1 MIDFKEIIGHEK
13 PIKIIKSRIK
23 FEKIGH
29 SYLFTGQEGVGKKL
43 AAIAFS
49 KAINCTNLSKEQ
61 DPCNQCSAC
70 LKIEKGTS
78 ADFDMISPVDSVI
91 KIEKIRKLKNDIY
104 FQPLENKKKVTII
117 DDSDRM
123 TTEASNSLLKILEEP
138 PEFAVLILITAFPD
152 AILPTILSRCC
163 RLSFKPLTV
172 EHQREILLRN
182 ISLGKSQLE
191 NILKLSYGSPGKALD
206 LAGNQQKMTLKS
218 QYIASMARMKPE
230 ELIDCIFHYE
240 KVFPDIANHFQIFI
254 EMMIL
259 WFRDILFLKIN
270 MNENQL
276 IFQDQIS
283 AAQKY
288 AQYYTENKLI
298 TILEYLANIPKELER
313 HINQNTLLENLFIL
327 LGD

>member
-13 PIKIIKSRIK
+13 PIKILKSRVK

-29 SYLFTGQEGVGKKL
+29 SYLFTGQEGIGKKL

-78 ADFDMISPVDSVI
+78 ADFDIISPVDSVI
-91 KIEKIRKLKNDIY
+91 KIDKIRKLKNDIY
-104 FQPLENKKKVTII
+104 FQPLENKKKVYII
-117 DDSDRM
+117 NDVDRM
-123 TTEASNSLLKILEEP
+123 TTQASNSLLKILEEP

-163 RLSFKPLTV
+163 RLSFKPLSV

-218 QYIASMARMKPE
+218 QYIAAMARIKPE
-230 ELIDCIFHYE
+230 ELVDCIFNPE
-240 KVFPDIANHFQIFI
+240 KVFPDIANNFQVFV

-298 TILEYLANIPKELER
+298 TILEYLANIPEELER
-313 HINQNTLLENLFIL
+313 HINQNTLLENLFIR

>member
-13 PIKIIKSRIK
+13 PIKILKNRIK

-29 SYLFTGQEGVGKKL
+29 SYLFTGKEGVGKKL

-49 KAINCTNLSKEQ
+49 KAMNCTNLSKEQ
-61 DPCNQCSAC
+61 DSCNQCSAC

-78 ADFDMISPVDSVI
+78 ADFDIISPVDSVI
-91 KIEKIRKLKNDIY
+91 KIDKIRKLKNNIY
-104 FQPLENKKKVTII
+104 FQPLENKKKVYLIN
-117 DDSDRM
+117 DVDRM
-123 TTEASNSLLKILEEP
+123 TVEASNSLLKILEEP

-163 RLSFKPLTV
+163 RLSFKPLSV
-172 EHQREILLRN
+172 KHQREILLQNR
-182 ISLGKSQLE
+182 SLGKSQLE

-218 QYIASMARMKPE
+218 QYIASMAKMKPE
-230 ELIDCIFHYE
+230 ELVDCIFNPE
-240 KVFPDIANHFQIFI
+240 KVFPDIANNFPVFV

-313 HINQNTLLENLFIL
+313 HINQNTLLENLFIR

>member
-163 RLSFKPLTV
+163 RLSFKPLSV

-182 ISLGKSQLE
+182 TSLGKSQLE

-206 LAGNQQKMTLKS
+206 LAGNQQKMILKS

-283 AAQKY
+283 AARKY

-298 TILEYLANIPKELER
+298 TILEYLANIPEELER
-313 HINQNTLLENLFIL
+313 HMNQNTLLENLFIR

>member
-163 RLSFKPLTV
+163 RLSFKPLSV

-182 ISLGKSQLE
+182 TSLGKSQLE

-283 AAQKY
+283 AARKY

-298 TILEYLANIPKELER
+298 TILEYLANIPEELER
-313 HINQNTLLENLFIL
+313 HMNQNTLLENLFIR

>member
-13 PIKIIKSRIK
+13 TIKILKSRIK

-29 SYLFTGQEGVGKKL
+29 SYLFTGKEGVGKKL

-70 LKIEKGTS
+70 LKIEKETS
-78 ADFDMISPVDSVI
+78 ADFDIISPVDSVI
-91 KIEKIRKLKNDIY
+91 KIDKIRKLKNNIY
-104 FQPLENKKKVTII
+104 FQPLENKKKVYII
-117 DDSDRM
+117 NDVDRM
-123 TTEASNSLLKILEEP
+123 TTQASNSLLKILEEP

-163 RLSFKPLTV
+163 RLSFKPLSV

-218 QYIASMARMKPE
+218 QYIASMARIKPE
-230 ELIDCIFHYE
+230 KLVDCIFNPE
-240 KVFPDIANHFQIFI
+240 KVFPDIGNNFPVFV

-276 IFQDQIS
+276 IFQEQIS

-298 TILEYLANIPKELER
+298 TILEYLTNIPEELER
-313 HINQNTLLENLFIL
+313 HINQNTLLENLFIR

>member
-163 RLSFKPLTV
+163 RLSFKPLSV

-182 ISLGKSQLE
+182 TSLGKSQLE

-230 ELIDCIFHYE
+230 ELIDCIFNSE
-240 KVFPDIANHFQIFI
+240 KVFPDIANNFQIFI

-283 AAQKY
+283 AARKY

-298 TILEYLANIPKELER
+298 TILEYLANIPEELER
-313 HINQNTLLENLFIL
+313 HMNQNTLLENLFIR

>member
-13 PIKIIKSRIK
+13 PIKILKNRIK

-29 SYLFTGQEGVGKKL
+29 SYLFTGKEGVGKKL

-49 KAINCTNLSKEQ
+49 KAMNCTNLSQEQ

-78 ADFDMISPVDSVI
+78 ADFDIISPVDSVI
-91 KIEKIRKLKNDIY
+91 KIDKIRKLKTNIY

-117 DDSDRM
+117 NDVHRM

-138 PEFAVLILITAFPD
+138 PAFAVLILITAFPD
-152 AILPTILSRCC
+152 AILPTIISRCC
-163 RLSFKPLTV
+163 RLSFKPLSA
-172 EHQREILLRN
+172 ECQREILLRN

-191 NILKLSYGSPGKALD
+191 NILRLSYGSPGKALD

-218 QYIASMARMKPE
+218 EYIVSIARMKPE
-230 ELIDCIFHYE
+230 ELLDCIFNPE
-240 KVFPDIANHFQIFI
+240 MVFPDIANHFQDFV

-288 AQYYTENKLI
+288 AQYYTKNKLI
-298 TILEYLANIPKELER
+298 TILEYLANIPEELER
-313 HINQNTLLENLFIL
+313 HINQNTLLENLFIR